1 MNTKLLSVPVR
12 FRLEGSLPEAFALA
26 LLAAL
31 DIFQYF
37 HSRSEIPLFVVAFAM
52 VSHRFACAKF
62 FRAWREEAQAWRSG
76 NHLVVDT
83 AMRWL
88 ELVGSTAAAIFL
100 VWFLGVV

>member
-1 MNTKLLSVPVR
+1 MNTKILSVPVR

-31 DIFQYF
+31 DLFQYF
-37 HSRSEIPLFVVAFAM
+37 HSRTEIPLFVVAFAM

-62 FRAWREEAQAWRSG
+62 FRAWREEVQAWRSG
-76 NHLVVDT
+76 NHRVVD
-83 AMRWL
+83 AVLRWL
-88 ELVGSTAAAIFL
+88 ELAGSIAVAIFL